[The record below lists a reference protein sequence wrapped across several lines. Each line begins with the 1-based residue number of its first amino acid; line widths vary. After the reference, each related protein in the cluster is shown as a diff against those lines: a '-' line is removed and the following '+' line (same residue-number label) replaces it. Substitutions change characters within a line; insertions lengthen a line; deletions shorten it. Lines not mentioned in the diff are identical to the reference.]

1 MCEMNAYSKSYAL
14 TTGTTIKY
22 DERSTMLR
30 DLRKHLLTLGLKV
43 NVKLFPNDDREEA
56 RNKVKGLY
64 AMLEMD
70 GITQSWAARHGLTM
84 AQVDS
89 VMLHLSDGST
99 FQHREYV
106 QAQDQATM
114 WLRHRMEQRL
124 GMASF
129 MDELLEIRKPEKRAL
144 EEKWQ
149 LEPGTLRARTLK
161 SFCFQEAES
170 ISREAKVEWCT
181 RNGHAVLSLQHDGIV
196 VAVKEHTSRAQLL
209 EQLQGVSEQALGYTQ
224 PCTIKPPEYL
234 PNATPLAPLN
244 RQQAEAQTQQA
255 LGVCNARSPP
265 AKTYAMHA
273 KTWAIADDDAD
284 PEQYNA
290 ID

>member
-1 MCEMNAYSKSYAL
+1 MVEPGSRVTKHF
-14 TTGTTIKY
+14 IKH
-22 DERSTMLR
+22 
-30 DLRKHLLTLGLKV
+30 RKEILYGMGE
-43 NVKLFPNDDREEA
+43 KLFPNDGREEA

-149 LEPGTLRARTLK
+149 LEPGILRARTLK

-170 ISREAKVEWCT
+170 ISRE
-181 RNGHAVLSLQHDGIV
+181 GIP
-196 VAVKEHTSRAQLL
+196 TSSR
-209 EQLQGVSEQALGYTQ
+209 
-224 PCTIKPPEYL
+224 P
-234 PNATPLAPLN
+234 
-244 RQQAEAQTQQA
+244 
-255 LGVCNARSPP
+255 
-265 AKTYAMHA
+265 
-273 KTWAIADDDAD
+273 W
-284 PEQYNA
+284 
-290 ID
+290 